1 MVGRVVSTKM
11 QKTAVVI
18 VERRKKHPL
27 YQKSYVRTKKYLT
40 DDPFGVSDGDV
51 VILKKI
57 RPMSKNKHWQIVKVL
72 GRDIVSLEQAELQEE
87 ALEAIA
93 EVLPE
98 DRKIGKS
105 EESETSSPADEIGSD
120 QNEEKVNEEKPVKK
134 VRKTKKETK

>member
-27 YQKSYVRTKKYLT
+27 YQKSFLRTKKYLT
-40 DDPFGVSDGDV
+40 DDPFGVTDGDV
-51 VILKKI
+51 VIIKKI

-105 EESETSSPADEIGSD
+105 EESETSSVAAQLD
-120 QNEEKVNEEKPVKK
+120 QKKSEASNEKTGRKK
-134 VRKTKKETK
+134 TSKKETK